1 MRLVDESW
9 VQKLYDNPPALES
22 TKAVKRVIPLIE
34 KLDREAHKQGQKG
47 TCAPGILSALNSIN
61 LASRQDLQLVR
72 DANQEFRTLLV
83 KEKENRRRLKW
94 FAENQQ
100 YRYVP
105 LNSHIIPDCRE
116 AMRQLGEAIKAT
128 EEVKREISLSVK
140 RTLGKRPQVMPYV
153 VLRLLKIVQKHAGK
167 SVYAAAPR
175 VREMLIAYKDDKNHE
190 WIPSVRRI
198 RDIGYQERTRLA

>member
-1 MRLVDESW
+1 MPIRSSPPIRSLATANETLRRLVDPPPLIWQILPIWQRVRLVDESW

-100 YRYVP
+100 YRYELP
-105 LNSHIIPDCRE
+105 PIPW
-116 AMRQLGEAIKAT
+116 
-128 EEVKREISLSVK
+128 
-140 RTLGKRPQVMPYV
+140 TLQ
-153 VLRLLKIVQKHAGK
+153 
-167 SVYAAAPR
+167 
-175 VREMLIAYKDDKNHE
+175 
-190 WIPSVRRI
+190 
-198 RDIGYQERTRLA
+198 